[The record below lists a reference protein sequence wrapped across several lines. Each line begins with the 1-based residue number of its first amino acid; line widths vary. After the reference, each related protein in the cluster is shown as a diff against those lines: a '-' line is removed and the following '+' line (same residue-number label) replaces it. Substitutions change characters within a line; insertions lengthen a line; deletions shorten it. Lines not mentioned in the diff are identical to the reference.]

1 MTRFLLFL
9 SSLAPGVVV
18 VSMRH
23 LGDHTCAGV
32 IGIAIGVLFTILG
45 MLTIRTRGKTK
56 PIPTELAQLKDETYQ
71 IPTYL
76 VTFILPFLFV
86 EVKDLAT
93 IGAYGVFIL
102 LVATIL
108 YKNDISIV
116 SPALLIRGFRLYD
129 AVDSEYRNITVIS
142 KSPPPPVSRDTKT
155 YVTCQVRFT
164 YWSHEKVKF
173 DDRDPRCRHGQHRTT
188 SC

>member
-18 VSMRH
+18 VSIRH

-32 IGIAIGVLFTILG
+32 IGITMGVLLTILG
-45 MLTIRTRGKTK
+45 TLTIRTRGKTK
-56 PIPTELAQLKDETYQ
+56 PLPTELAQLKDETYQ

-93 IGAYGVFIL
+93 IGAYAVFIL
-102 LVATIL
+102 LVAAIL

-116 SPALLIRGFRLYD
+116 SPALLIRGFRIYD
-129 AVDSEYRNITVIS
+129 AVDSEDRNITVIS
-142 KSPPPPVSRDTKT
+142 KSPPS
-155 YVTCQVRFT
+155 
-164 YWSHEKVKF
+164 VK
-173 DDRDPRCRHGQHRTT
+173 RYENLRHLSGTVYLLEPQE
-188 SC
+188 SEV